1 MSDSAIVL
9 RCPDLALP
17 VSFHLCLQLMRT
29 ILAFAFLL
37 VLAGAGVFYAIKN
50 PLVFDYLSLFS
61 SQANA
66 ELEKSTWEDDIEIRN
81 GWPDAGVRTKMD
93 VKNIG
98 KRGMILV
105 AVTLSCSEGEWGRE
119 QKMLFE
125 EGERRLVEFFFN
137 EPTINAT
144 NIQTRTRLI
153 PRSSD

>member
-1 MSDSAIVL
+1 MRNS
-9 RCPDLALP
+9 PDLALAP
-17 VSFHLCLQLMRT
+17 CASFSVGLLTMKA
-29 ILAFAFLL
+29 ILGLALFV
-37 VLAGAGVFYAIKN
+37 VLAGAAVYFVIKN
-50 PLVFDYLSLFS
+50 PLLFDYISLFS

-66 ELEKSTWEDDIEIRN
+66 QLEKSTWENDIEIRN

-93 VKNIG
+93 VTNIG

-119 QKMLFE
+119 QKILFD
-125 EGERRLVEFFFN
+125 EGERRSVEFFFH

-153 PRSSD
+153 PRRSE

>member
-1 MSDSAIVL
+1 
-9 RCPDLALP
+9 
-17 VSFHLCLQLMRT
+17 MRT
-29 ILAFAFLL
+29 IFAFALVV
-37 VLAGAGVFYAIKN
+37 VLAGVGIYYALKN
-50 PLVFDYLSLFS
+50 PLIFDYLSFFS
-61 SQANA
+61 SRANA
-66 ELEKSTWEDDIEIRN
+66 QLEKSTWEDDIEIRD

-93 VKNIG
+93 VTNIG

-125 EGERRLVEFFFN
+125 EGERRIVEFFFH

-153 PRSSD
+153 P